1 MSESAINAPKGLL
14 RLIILDTASKNP
26 VSGAE
31 ISKHIKLIS
40 NSMWTPSPGSIYPIL
55 NNLQK
60 SECLTEIYSTDSN
73 QKKYGA
79 TSKGKSILAIEKEKL
94 EKDWISNIY
103 YIKIMSELL
112 NITQDELIKII
123 KSHLQK

>member
-14 RLIILDTASKNP
+14 RLIILDIASKNP

-31 ISKHIKLIS
+31 ISKHIKLVS

-79 TSKGKSILAIEKEKL
+79 TSKGKSILAIEKEKDIFCRKIGHVKL
-94 EKDWISNIY
+94 KNIPEPKLLYIRISV
-103 YIKIMSELL
+103 
-112 NITQDELIKII
+112 
-123 KSHLQK
+123 

>member
-14 RLIILDTASKNP
+14 RLLILDITSKSP

-31 ISKHIKLIS
+31 IIKNITVIS
-40 NSMWTPSPGSIYPIL
+40 SSMWTPSPGSIYPIL
-55 NNLQK
+55 KNLQK
-60 SECLTEIYSTDSN
+60 NEYITEIYSTDTN

-79 TSKGKSILAIEKEKL
+79 TKKGKSILSIEKGKL
-94 EKDWISNIY
+94 KKDWINNIY

-112 NITQDELIKII
+112 NLT
-123 KSHLQK
+123 